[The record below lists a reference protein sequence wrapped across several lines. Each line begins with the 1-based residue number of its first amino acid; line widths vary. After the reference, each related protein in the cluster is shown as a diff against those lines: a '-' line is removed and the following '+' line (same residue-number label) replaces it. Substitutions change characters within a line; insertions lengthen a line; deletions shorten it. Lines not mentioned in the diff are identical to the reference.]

1 MGDIWLRHTRGYR
14 VSVLLRLLLLLGVL
28 LGLAAAAKQLAGGAV
43 VAAVFVPLYLWQ
55 FVPRYRIRDDRLTV
69 NWVRQRTCRLPD
81 VTHASLYRVKSPNG
95 RAPASLLLVL
105 DGRIKIRLAVSLWCH
120 CDYRPA
126 DLRVLAACLARSPH
140 PEARTTASWLR
151 WFADDPERP
160 WPTRAALTPVRR
172 AARPDPARLREIGAV
187 HGRSRRRS

>member
-14 VSVLLRLLLLLGVL
+14 VAVLLQLLLLLGVL

-43 VAAVFVPLYLWQ
+43 VAAAFVPLYLWQ

-105 DGRIKIRLAVSLWCH
+105 DGRIKIRLADSLWCH
-120 CDYRPA
+120 CNYRPA
-126 DLRVLAACLARSPH
+126 DLRVLAASLARSPY

-160 WPTRAALTPVRR
+160 WPAESVLRPLRR